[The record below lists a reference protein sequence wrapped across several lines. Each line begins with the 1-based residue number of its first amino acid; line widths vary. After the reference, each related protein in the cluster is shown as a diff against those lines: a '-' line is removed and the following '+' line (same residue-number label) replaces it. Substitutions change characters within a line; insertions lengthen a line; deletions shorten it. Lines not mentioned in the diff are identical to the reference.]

1 MTCQTNQ
8 NYKCKMNYQDLAQQI
23 NKRVKL
29 GIKTPEDEKE
39 FFALDKELRTF
50 VNLASRKDFNDFR
63 RLCYSHETF
72 SMIAARLIY
81 EKNIK

>member
-1 MTCQTNQ
+1 
-8 NYKCKMNYQDLAQQI
+8 MNYQDLAQRI
-23 NKRVKL
+23 NKRVEL

-39 FFALDKELRTF
+39 FFDLDKELCAF
-50 VNLASRKDFNDFR
+50 VNLVSQKDFNDFR

-81 EKNIK
+81 EKARL